1 MDTLKHEKDSLA
13 IDKSKLK
20 GDLKSTEKELKKVTS
35 SLGSARSEVDRLR
48 GKSHKHGGA
57 TMGVDAGELQER
69 VMQLEAELAE
79 RNEKLATFRRRIG
92 NRVSRLESGKSEGGS
107 SDAEEPS
114 TECQSSLEGTLHAER
129 EAHATLEREAH
140 ATLERENSELHMR
153 VRNLEGDLNQLL
165 RLMDDQQ
172 REEFAQRAQRRSR
185 EGSLLRTTF
194 SADALNSTYSE
205 LKRSGYNTPS
215 PFSSPKNS
223 PILRRRRKTSVE
235 TTTLQSCL
243 KLALEEKK
251 MAEQQME
258 SLQRQL
264 NSVRGELEKANEA
277 LGREK
282 DALLQQLQKTT
293 RMESEA
299 GDRAEAEA
307 ALEQE
312 NQQLRN
318 DLEDARE
325 RLRRQES
332 EVFSQQHT
340 WATERRGSVGSTA
353 SSPGATLRRT
363 ERRTSVDFQK
373 ADAALVE
380 HGEMKPK
387 DTEREEKEERPSRR
401 RGSLKKQNSR
411 ENFAAARALFQ
422 GGATGTCL
430 SKPASKQERSTSE
443 TSTGGNSGRSS
454 LSPAPSSPNTSAP
467 QRRLSV
473 ENKFQLV
480 SAAGKPPIH
489 PASSSSGSGGSHSR
503 QHSADEVGH
512 RSPARMSTAAK
523 RMSWTVAQRRQSFEE
538 QPEESASSM
547 LSVRVHHTRTASSPI
562 MSKMSGDSSVAE
574 GNELKEKLR
583 ALEEEKKLREEK
595 AAREREE
602 RRQRELEAEEK
613 RKKELEERRKRE
625 AEETDRLRREK
636 EEREKER
643 KRELEERRKTEAE
656 EKERL
661 RKMREERKKE
671 MEEREKERKRELEER
686 RKREAVEKER
696 LRKEREEREKERKRE
711 LEEKRKR
718 EVEEREEREKERK
731 RELEEKRKR
740 EAEERERKRQ
750 QELDK
755 HRQLEAEE
763 RERKRQQELDK
774 HRQLEEKRKQEQAR
788 QKEVQRQ
795 KEMEREKERQR
806 EREAALKAQ
815 READEQKKREKEE
828 QEKRLQLE
836 EEKRRAEKA
845 AQVATDPQPSK
856 ARYNSP
862 FGSVAQRRQAFEQN
876 QTPTGSPAVVLR
888 RNVTNTPAE
897 RPKSMDFSAL
907 MSTSVSSSPPIS
919 PSSHNSPRMA
929 SISVKSTKSPQTS
942 PLLNQRKE
950 IKEVTVNRLNSISKP
965 NPPVT
970 AVGRAATV
978 SIVATASSP
987 PLLRRAQ
994 TISSGPTTNRSLA
1007 LSTPDLTS
1015 VGTGSGSSSPAR
1027 EVHVSSWSPGAQRKT
1042 VHPASP
1048 KSPLTE
1054 KKMVK
1059 SVSFCPSVS
1068 AGIPK
1073 PNPPLTTTPSNQ
1085 PSPTTPTSKPTFKP
1099 VPARLAVPAAADI
1112 KKTQSLQDIPEHDLS
1127 EPVSSQPAAMR
1138 VITGGS
1144 PVAPRVQRRP
1154 RAERPKTTSLSRAD
1168 TVNLANLITKLQ
1180 VKEKGPSPEQGPGQ
1194 RSAGSGD
1201 VPVGNGVAPT
1211 PRTGFTP
1218 AGRPA
1223 SMYGSITPTR

>member
-20 GDLKSTEKELKKVTS
+20 GDLKSTEKELKKVTA
-35 SLGSARSEVDRLR
+35 SLGSSRSEVDRLR
-48 GKSHKHGGA
+48 SKSHKHGGA

-69 VMQLEAELAE
+69 VRQLEAELAE

-114 TECQSSLEGTLHAER
+114 AECRSSLESTLHAER
-129 EAHATLEREAH
+129 EAHATLERE
-140 ATLERENSELHMR
+140 NSELRMR

-172 REEFAQRAQRRSR
+172 REEFAQSAQRGSR

-205 LKRSGYNTPS
+205 LKRSGYDTPS

-223 PILRRRRKTSVE
+223 PKLRRRRKTSVE

-264 NSVRGELEKANEA
+264 NSVRGELEEANEA

-293 RMESEA
+293 QMESEA
-299 GDRAEAEA
+299 RDRAEAKA

-318 DLEDARE
+318 DLEDVRE

-353 SSPGATLRRT
+353 SSPGATQRRR

-373 ADAALVE
+373 TDAALVE
-380 HGEMKPK
+380 HGEVKPK
-387 DTEREEKEERPSRR
+387 DREREEKEERPSRR
-401 RGSLKKQNSR
+401 RGSLQKQNSR

-422 GGATGTCL
+422 GGAAGACL

-454 LSPAPSSPNTSAP
+454 ISPAPSSPNTSAP

-489 PASSSSGSGGSHSR
+489 PAFSSSGGGGSHSR
-503 QHSADEVGH
+503 QHSADEVGQ

-538 QPEESASSM
+538 QPEESTSSM

-562 MSKMSGDSSVAE
+562 MSKMSGDCSVTE

-583 ALEEEKKLREEK
+583 ALEEEKKAREEK

-602 RRQRELEAEEK
+602 RRHRELEAEEK

-625 AEETDRLRREK
+625 AEETERLRREK
-636 EEREKER
+636 EERER
-643 KRELEERRKTEAE
+643 
-656 EKERL
+656 
-661 RKMREERKKE
+661 
-671 MEEREKERKRELEER
+671 ERKRELEER
-686 RKREAVEKER
+686 RKREAEEKER
-696 LRKEREEREKERKRE
+696 LRKEREEREKEKEERERERKRE
-711 LEEKRKR
+711 LEERRKR
-718 EVEEREEREKERK
+718 EAEEKERLRKEREEREKERK

-750 QELDK
+750 QELEK
-755 HRQLEAEE
+755 Q
-763 RERKRQQELDK
+763 
-774 HRQLEEKRKQEQAR
+774 RQLEEKRKQEQAR

-795 KEMEREKERQR
+795 KEMERQKERQR

-828 QEKRLQLE
+828 QEKRLQFE

-845 AQVATDPQPSK
+845 AQAAIDPQPSK
-856 ARYNSP
+856 ARHNSP
-862 FGSVAQRRQAFEQN
+862 FGSIAQRRQAFEQN

-888 RNVTNTPAE
+888 RNVAKTPAE
-897 RPKSMDFSAL
+897 RPKSMDISAL

-950 IKEVTVNRLNSISKP
+950 IKEVTVNRPNSISKP

-978 SIVATASSP
+978 SIVTTSSSP

-994 TISSGPTTNRSLA
+994 TISSGPTINTSLA

-1015 VGTGSGSSSPAR
+1015 VGTGGSGSSNPAR

-1054 KKMVK
+1054 KKMLK

-1085 PSPTTPTSKPTFKP
+1085 PSPTTPTSKPTFKAM
-1099 VPARLAVPAAADI
+1099 PARLVVPPAADM

-1127 EPVSSQPAAMR
+1127 EPFSSQPAATK

-1180 VKEKGPSPEQGPGQ
+1180 VKEKSPSQGPGQ
-1194 RSAGSGD
+1194 RSAGSGG